1 MKSLGKL
8 LIVPALLIGGLSVAK
23 AQTSLKDDKADK
35 AAEVKKMVQNKDY
48 VFEATKEG
56 KMPLG
61 YHKVD
66 VAVDKDTL
74 LAFLPGHMK
83 FDTHDYNYSSWRG
96 KNGGWEVMMKPKTN
110 MSDVK
115 DIKMDISSQGMAMV
129 EVDRSHGRAMEL
141 RGYIKQE
148 DY

>member
-8 LIVPALLIGGLSVAK
+8 FLAAGLVVTGLCTAK

-35 AAEVKKMVQNKDY
+35 AAEVQRLIQNKDY

-56 KMPLG
+56 KMPTG

-66 VAVDKDTL
+66 IAVDKDTL

-83 FDTHDYNYSSWRG
+83 FDTRDYAYSTWQG
-96 KNGGWEVMMKPKTN
+96 KNGNWEVMLKPKTG

-115 DIKMDISSQGMAMV
+115 KIKMDISSQGMAMV
-129 EVDRSHGRAMEL
+129 EVDRSHGGPL
-141 RGYIKQE
+141 SLKGYIKQE